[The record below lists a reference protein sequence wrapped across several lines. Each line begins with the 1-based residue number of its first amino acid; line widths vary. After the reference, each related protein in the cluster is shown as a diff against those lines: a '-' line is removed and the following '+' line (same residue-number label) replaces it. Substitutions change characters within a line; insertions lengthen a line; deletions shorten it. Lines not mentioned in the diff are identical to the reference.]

1 MMPPE
6 IPISSIQRQC
16 CCSHPALSLCC
27 GHAHTGNPAYDY
39 FASTVACCLLPLY
52 QRTSV
57 PFSVW
62 VCRRQLCQSAWHA
75 AASGLLR
82 LLGWNLKALSA
93 THRKPSSSMAANT
106 NSLILTAPSSNSKGL
121 GRTTYLTSSGPQN
134 QSPAGGNTHTQ
145 TWRGELVWER
155 VISERDDR
163 LLTWMLQNG
172 GRK

>member
-16 CCSHPALSLCC
+16 VVPISLLWPCPHRESHVRLLFFYCSMLSSPSLSK
-27 GHAHTGNPAYDY
+27 D
-39 FASTVACCLLPLY
+39 L
-52 QRTSV
+52 V

-62 VCRRQLCQSAWHA
+62 VCRRQLCQSAWYA

-82 LLGWNLKALSA
+82 LPGWNLKALSA
-93 THRKPSSSMAANT
+93 THRKPSSSMAANS
-106 NSLILTAPSSNSKGL
+106 NSLILTAPRKKSSDSKGL
-121 GRTTYLTSSGPQN
+121 GWTTYLTSSGPQN
-134 QSPAGGNTHTQ
+134 QSPAGGNTDTQ

-155 VISERDDR
+155 VISEREDR
-163 LLTWMLQNG
+163 LLTRMLQNG